1 MARLYAD
8 ENFPRPVVE
17 ALQQLGHDVRT
28 THKAGQ
34 SEQAIP
40 DDAVLAFAHAEGRAV
55 LTLNRRHFIQ
65 LHSRRVE
72 HSGIIVCTLD
82 TDFAGQAGRIDQA
95 IASQGLLVGSLI
107 RVNRPSC

>member
-17 ALQQLGHDVRT
+17 ALQRLGHDVRT
-28 THKAGQ
+28 THEAGQ

-40 DDAVLAFAHAEGRAV
+40 DDAVLPSAHAEGRAV

-65 LHSRRVE
+65 LHSSQAE
-72 HSGIIVCTLD
+72 HSGIIVCTFD
-82 TDFAGQAGRIDQA
+82 IDFAGQADRIDQA
-95 IASQGLLVGSLI
+95 IASQGSLAGSLV
-107 RVNRPSC
+107 RVNRPSR